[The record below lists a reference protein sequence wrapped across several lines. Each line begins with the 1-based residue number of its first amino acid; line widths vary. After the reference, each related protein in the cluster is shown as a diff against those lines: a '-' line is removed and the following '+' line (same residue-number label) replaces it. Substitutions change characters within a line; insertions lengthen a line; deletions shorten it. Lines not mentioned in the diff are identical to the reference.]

1 VAGPIDRASHLLPH
15 LKVWRAVCAD
25 DIRIGL
31 ERIISGLFMKL
42 VIADR
47 LAIFVDLVF
56 ANPGHYPAFTLWV
69 AAICFTGQIYMD
81 FAGYASIAIG
91 TARLF
96 GVRIVENFN
105 YPMAARNSG
114 DFWARWHIT
123 LTSWFRDYLF
133 LPLGGFRRGGF
144 RSAVNGGIVLV
155 LCGFWH
161 GAQWHFVAWGAFHA
175 ILMILYFSIRTLR
188 RRLRPAGARRKPA
201 TGIRVLPWALFTLG
215 LNAVGVVFFRAANL
229 DVAWDFLGAMFL
241 GAADPGATVEGY
253 VWVFLGLAGALFLY
267 DFGHAHLGW
276 GTRWRNLPWHVRAF
290 GYAALAGCTVW
301 GAVNFEA
308 PYIYFQF

>member
-1 VAGPIDRASHLLPH
+1 
-15 LKVWRAVCAD
+15 
-25 DIRIGL
+25 
-31 ERIISGLFMKL
+31 
-42 VIADR
+42 
-47 LAIFVDLVF
+47 
-56 ANPGHYPAFTLWV
+56 
-69 AAICFTGQIYMD
+69 
-81 FAGYASIAIG
+81 
-91 TARLF
+91 
-96 GVRIVENFN
+96 
-105 YPMAARNSG
+105 
-114 DFWARWHIT
+114 
-123 LTSWFRDYLF
+123 
-133 LPLGGFRRGGF
+133 
-144 RSAVNGGIVLV
+144 
-155 LCGFWH
+155 
-161 GAQWHFVAWGAFHA
+161 
-175 ILMILYFSIRTLR
+175 
-188 RRLRPAGARRKPA
+188 
-201 TGIRVLPWALFTLG
+201 LFTLG